1 MIYDISKEII
11 VLIFL
16 VIIVNLLV
24 IPSVYKKLIMFYLQF
39 MVVIIILKPVIR
51 IMGNEVTSSLGFNSF
66 VTETMFDESVK
77 HYQDQL
83 AIDLETLTYD
93 DVSNRLKSASK
104 TCLVDIEAF
113 TLSEKLE
120 IKTNGYLSTSKKACL
135 ASEMGLVE
143 TDIIIMEEEVNE

>member
-77 HYQDQL
+77 HYQD
-83 AIDLETLTYD
+83 
-93 DVSNRLKSASK
+93 N
-104 TCLVDIEAF
+104 
-113 TLSEKLE
+113 
-120 IKTNGYLSTSKKACL
+120 
-135 ASEMGLVE
+135 
-143 TDIIIMEEEVNE
+143 